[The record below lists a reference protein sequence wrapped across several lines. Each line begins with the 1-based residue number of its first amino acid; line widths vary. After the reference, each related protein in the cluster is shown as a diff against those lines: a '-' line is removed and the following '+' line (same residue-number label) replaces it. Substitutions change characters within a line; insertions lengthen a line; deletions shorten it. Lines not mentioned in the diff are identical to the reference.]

1 MSYQKKT
8 MEKDGAAPGISR
20 EQIAR
25 WTKKI
30 RAAFKNFDKDD
41 KNTVPPEEVGSII
54 RYLGYFPSEND
65 IVNIILPEMREE
77 HEIGHIPYNV
87 FEKKM
92 LEIMATDEFDPDIYD
107 TKLMHAFQVLDKDR
121 NGYIDVSY
129 MKKLLTTRGK
139 MPFRPAEVD
148 AFLKIATD
156 KETGRIYYE
165 DYVNMLTSIAEGVR
179 VSEAGL

>member
-1 MSYQKKT
+1 
-8 MEKDGAAPGISR
+8 MEGKEATGISR
-20 EQIAR
+20 AQIAK

-30 RAAFKNFDKDD
+30 RAAFKIFDKDD
-41 KNTVPPEEVGSII
+41 KNAVPPEEIGSIM

-77 HEIGHIPYNV
+77 HDIGHIPYTV

-92 LEIMATDEFDPDIYD
+92 LEIMSTDEYDPDIYD

-121 NGYIDVSY
+121 NGWIEPAY
-129 MKKLLTTRGK
+129 MKKLLTSRGK
-139 MPFRPAEVD
+139 MPFRPAEID
-148 AFLKIATD
+148 SFLKVATD

-165 DYVNMLTSIAEGVR
+165 DYVSLLITRAEGVR
-179 VSEAGL
+179 NSTGT